1 LSGFLGLVYPV
12 GLDPGALDE
21 PRESV
26 FREAHNSQALVV
38 IKNGL
43 VVGEVLA
50 KAFGARVLCEG
61 EHDRN

>member
-1 LSGFLGLVYPV
+1 V